1 MDILRKVRDLE
12 TKIANR
18 VDRTVGE
25 FVQSGTREPLEI
37 VHAIVEATLQ
47 EIQASGRGRR
57 VFPFN
62 AVTAFV
68 VAPSRGA
75 RARFEAVLADG
86 PSLRARIVERLRS
99 AGCEVT
105 DMDVTVE
112 YVVRSQKGWENPGF
126 HIEFARVA
134 HAERQQPDDEPK
146 PVRLDVTVLQGVAER
161 RTCSFTATRIDLGR
175 CAEVR
180 DSRHR
185 LIRTNHVA
193 FVEGS
198 GEVNQSVSRRHAHI
212 SHEPRSREFR
222 LHDDGSE
229 HGTGIV
235 RTGRTFSVPRGSRGV
250 RLHSGDE
257 IVLGEA
263 RLRVRFESAPTAH
276 AGDDTGESA

>member
-1 MDILRKVRDLE
+1 MGMDILRRVRDLE
-12 TKIANR
+12 AKITR
-18 VDRTVGE
+18 KVDRSVGD
-25 FVQSGTREPLEI
+25 FIQSGTREPIEI
-37 VHAIVEATLQ
+37 VHAIVEATVQ
-47 EIQASGRGRR
+47 EVQASGRGRR

-62 AVTAFV
+62 AVTV
-68 VAPSRGA
+68 TVSAPSRDA

-86 PSLRARIVERLRS
+86 PPLRTRIIERLRS
-99 AGCEVT
+99 AGCDVT
-105 DMDVTVE
+105 DVE
-112 YVVRSQKGWENPGF
+112 VSVNYVGRAQKSWRNPAF
-126 HIEFARVA
+126 HVEFARGTAVA
-134 HAERQQPDDEPK
+134 RPELHEDSK
-146 PVRLDVTVLQGVAER
+146 PVRIDVAVLQGVAER
-161 RTCSFTATRIDLGR
+161 RTCSFVAIRIDLGR

-198 GEVNQSVSRRHAHI
+198 DVNQSVSRRHAHI
-212 SHEPRSREFR
+212 AYEPRSRSFR

-235 RTGRTFSVPRGSRGV
+235 RTGRTIAVPQGTRGV

-263 RLRVRFESAPTAH
+263 RLRVRFDSGPTPH
-276 AGDDTGESA
+276 AL

>member
-12 TKIANR
+12 AKITSR
-18 VDRTVGE
+18 VDRTVGD

-37 VHAIVEATLQ
+37 VHAIVEATVK

-62 AVTAFV
+62 AVTVTVTAS
-68 VAPSRGA
+68 SRDA

-86 PSLRARIVERLRS
+86 PSLRTRIVERLRA
-99 AGCEVT
+99 AGCDVTDIEVT
-105 DMDVTVE
+105 VNYAARAQKNWATPDFCVEFERVTAAP
-112 YVVRSQKGWENPGF
+112 R
-126 HIEFARVA
+126 
-134 HAERQQPDDEPK
+134 PDPVDEAT
-146 PVRLDVTVLQGVAER
+146 PVRLDITVLHGVAER
-161 RTCSFTATRIDLGR
+161 RTCSFAAERIDLGR

-180 DSRHR
+180 DSHHR

-198 GEVNQSVSRRHAHI
+198 GDVNQSVSRRHAHI
-212 SHEPRSREFR
+212 AYEPQSRGFR

-235 RTGRTFSVPRGSRGV
+235 RAGRTVAVPRGSRGV
-250 RLHSGDE
+250 RLQSGDE
-257 IVLGEA
+257 ISLGEA
-263 RLRVRFESAPTAH
+263 RLRVRFDPGH
-276 AGDDTGESA
+276 

>member
-18 VDRTVGE
+18 VDRTVGA

-37 VHAIVEATLQ
+37 VLAIVEATLK

-62 AVTAFV
+62 AVKAVV
-68 VAPSRGA
+68 VAPSRDA

-86 PSLRARIVERLRS
+86 PSLRTRIVERLRS

-105 DMDVTVE
+105 DLDVVVD
-112 YVVRSQKGWENPGF
+112 YVVRSQKGWDHPEL
-126 HIEFARVA
+126 HVEFARVA
-134 HAERQQPDDEPK
+134 HAKRQEPDDVPK
-146 PVRLDVTVLQGVAER
+146 PVRLDVTVLNGIAER
-161 RTCSFTATRIDLGR
+161 RTCTFAATRIDLGR
-175 CAEVR
+175 CVEVR

-193 FVEGS
+193 FVEAS
-198 GEVNQSVSRRHAHI
+198 GDINQSVSRRHAHI

-235 RTGRTFSVPRGSRGV
+235 RTGRTLAVPRGSRGV

-263 RLRVRFESAPTAH
+263 RLRVKFESTPA
-276 AGDDTGESA
+276 AGAVTGESS

>member
-1 MDILRKVRDLE
+1 MGMDILRRVRDLE
-12 TKIANR
+12 AKITR
-18 VDRTVGE
+18 KVDRSVGD
-25 FVQSGTREPLEI
+25 FIQSGTREPIEI
-37 VHAIVEATLQ
+37 VHAIVEATAQ
-47 EIQASGRGRR
+47 EVQASGRGRR

-62 AVTAFV
+62 AVTV
-68 VAPSRGA
+68 TVTAPSRDA

-86 PSLRARIVERLRS
+86 PPLRTRIIERLRS

-105 DMDVTVE
+105 DVDVTVN
-112 YVVRSQKGWENPGF
+112 YVGRAQKSWTNPAF
-126 HIEFARVA
+126 HVEFARGTIVA
-134 HAERQQPDDEPK
+134 RPELHEESK
-146 PVRLDVTVLQGVAER
+146 PVRIDVTVLQGVAER
-161 RTCSFTATRIDLGR
+161 RTCSFVATRIDLGR

-198 GEVNQSVSRRHAHI
+198 DVNQSVSRRHAHI
-212 SHEPRSREFR
+212 SYEPRSRSFR

-235 RTGRTFSVPRGSRGV
+235 RAGRTIAVPQGTRGV

-263 RLRVRFESAPTAH
+263 RLRVRFDAGPAPRAL
-276 AGDDTGESA
+276 

>member
-12 TKIANR
+12 AKIASK
-18 VDRTVGE
+18 VDRRLGD
-25 FVQSGTREPLEI
+25 FVQSGAREPLEI

-47 EIQASGRGRR
+47 EVQASDRGRR

-62 AVTAFV
+62 AVTV
-68 VAPSRGA
+68 TVTAPSRDA

-86 PSLRARIVERLRS
+86 PPLRDRIVERLRS
-99 AGCEVT
+99 AGCDVA
-105 DMDVTVE
+105 DVDVTISYVGRPQKSWESQAFHVE
-112 YVVRSQKGWENPGF
+112 FVRG
-126 HIEFARVA
+126 ATV
-134 HAERQQPDDEPK
+134 ERRKPDDHAK
-146 PVRLDVTVLQGVAER
+146 PGRIDVTVLHGVAER
-161 RTCSFTATRIDLGR
+161 RTCSFVASRIDLGR

-198 GEVNQSVSRRHAHI
+198 TDVNQSVSRRHAHI
-212 SHEPRSREFR
+212 SFEPHSRCFR

-235 RTGRTFSVPRGSRGV
+235 RIGRTVAVPRGSRGV

-263 RLRVRFESAPTAH
+263 RLRVRFDSEPAERPL
-276 AGDDTGESA
+276 